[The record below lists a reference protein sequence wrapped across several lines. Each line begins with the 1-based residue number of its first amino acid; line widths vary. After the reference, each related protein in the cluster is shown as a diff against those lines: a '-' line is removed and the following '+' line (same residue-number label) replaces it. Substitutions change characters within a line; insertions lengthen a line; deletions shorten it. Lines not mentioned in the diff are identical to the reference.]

1 MAINQIVVQGRIPNF
16 EKALKIFN
24 EGDDKKAVLNGS
36 ISVRRNFKKQDE
48 DYYPEDLLDF
58 KAFGAQ
64 ANFINKYFE
73 LGSNIILQGEVR
85 RNENYENDKGDTVY
99 GQMYIHVTGVHFQ
112 QGNGEGSGNGGGE
125 KKSSSKPA
133 GSKPAASKPVG
144 AKKSTNPLAGKRQSI
159 L

>member
-1 MAINQIVVQGRIPNF
+1 MALNTLTVQGRIPNF

-36 ISVRRNFKKQDE
+36 VSVRRNFKKQDE

-73 LGSNIILQGEVR
+73 LGSNIILQGELR
-85 RNENYENDKGDTVY
+85 RNENYEKDGETVY

-112 QGNGEGSGNGGGE
+112 QGNGEGASSGGGE
-125 KKSSSKPA
+125 KKASSKPA
-133 GSKPAASKPVG
+133 SKPTASKPLG
-144 AKKSTNPLAGKRQSI
+144 TKKATNPLAGKRQSI